1 MPSIRRRL
9 SYANITATLALLFSM
24 SGGALAASHYLITS
38 TKQIS
43 PKVRSQLKGDKGP
56 AGSAGPPGSAGA
68 QGAQGP
74 QGAPGGQGPPGT
86 AAAWGTVTING
97 TTGNA
102 TFTQE
107 EGFPSQPLNPH
118 PGIFCIPAPAGK
130 ANVGVALTAEAGDAE
145 FLAQI
150 TPNDCGTSADYEI
163 ETGSAEKVL
172 ENLPFNILV
181 P

>member
-1 MPSIRRRL
+1 M

-43 PKVRSQLKGDKGP
+43 PKVRSALKGDRGP
-56 AGSAGPPGSAGA
+56 AGPAGA
-68 QGAQGP
+68 SGPAGAT
-74 QGAPGGQGPPGT
+74 GATGAAGTQGPPGT
-86 AAAWGTVTING
+86 AAAWGVVTTNG

-102 TFTQE
+102 TFAAQ
-107 EGFPSQPLNPH
+107 EGFSGQPLNPAA
-118 PGIFCIPAPAGK
+118 GVYCIPAPAGK
-130 ANVGVALTAEAGDAE
+130 ANVGVALTANAGGFE
-145 FLAQI
+145 LLAQI
-150 TPNDCGTSADYEI
+150 TPNQCGTSNDYEVL
-163 ETGSAEKVL
+163 TYNSSDHL

>member
-43 PKVRSQLKGDKGP
+43 PKVRSALKGNKGP
-56 AGSAGPPGSAGA
+56 TGRAGA

-74 QGAPGGQGPPGT
+74 QGAPGAQGGQGPTGT
-86 AAAWGTVTING
+86 AAAWGIVTTNG

-102 TFTQE
+102 SFTQQ
-107 EGFPSQPLNPH
+107 EGFPGPPLNPE
-118 PGIFCIPAPAGK
+118 PGVYCIPAPAGK
-130 ANVGVALTAEAGDAE
+130 ANVGVALTSEAGDIE
-145 FLAQI
+145 FLSQV
-150 TPNDCGTSADYEI
+150 TPNKCGTSADYQI
-163 ETGSAEKVL
+163 ETAEGGGTL
-172 ENLPFNILV
+172 TNLPFNILV

>member
-43 PKVRSQLKGDKGP
+43 PKVRKELKGDKGP
-56 AGSAGPPGSAGA
+56 AGPAGP
-68 QGAQGP
+68 QGAP
-74 QGAPGGQGPPGT
+74 GAPGGQGPSGT
-86 AAAWGTVTING
+86 AAAWGVVATNG

-102 TFTQE
+102 TFTQQ
-107 EGFPSQPLNPH
+107 EGFPGTPLNPE
-118 PGIFCIPAPAGK
+118 PGIYCIPAPAGK
-130 ANVGVALTAEAGDAE
+130 AGAGVALTAEAGDVE
-145 FLAQI
+145 FLSQV
-150 TPNDCGTSADYEI
+150 TPNKCGTANDYQI
-163 ETGSAEKVL
+163 ETAGSNGVL
-172 ENLPFNILV
+172 TNLPFNILV